1 MIVSTNEIVVGWK
14 VTGQAELERMAQTF
28 NKVTEEEK
36 EALAELKKVNA
47 QLQQTATEGKKA
59 GDTISKGLKE
69 ANTETQKFSGSL
81 KGVGAAIAAAFSI
94 GAVVSFGKE
103 IVKTTTIYQQ
113 FQKSI
118 DFATGSAANG
128 AKAFQFL
135 QETANKYGLD
145 LRALTEGYKGFSA
158 SSILAGTSM
167 QETNRQFL
175 AMAKASSVLGLSA
188 EKSGLVLKGLE
199 QIAGKGVVSMEELR
213 GQIGDSLP
221 GALGIAA
228 KAMDMTTGKFIK
240 FVSDGKLLSSEF
252 LPRFA
257 DQLEKTFGASANQN
271 LSNLTASQNRFNSS
285 IDNLILAV
293 GNKLEPFL
301 KGSYDLAAG
310 IANQL
315 AGIGGKAKK
324 ESAEILGAKKAESD
338 IAKLILKTSID
349 EGVWITRKRAATE
362 LLLQMDEKQM
372 KALEDRS
379 TAKENADKKEEA
391 KAQARYDLLVQE
403 EEALLKIAG
412 IQITSRKVTE
422 VDVKELKKS
431 YDLRLQILEVE
442 KQIRTEAGKL
452 ANNPNAGL
460 AAERA
465 FLEGKLEL
473 QKEFAG
479 KGLEISS
486 REIALTS
493 LQEQNASKE
502 LRKKYEIDL
511 MDRYQADKK
520 TEEDIFKLRSK
531 SLADQ
536 SKLREGWMKENDKQ
550 RDSLLQKEED
560 EIRYIAKLR
569 KEAGEQAIGLAQD
582 SVNAIFNI
590 RQQALQNELV
600 ISNRRY
606 DEEIRLADG
615 NEQKINQINEKRAA
629 KEKEVAM
636 KQFRAQQMQAIA
648 NAAFQAAPYI
658 VKYSAGLPFTA
669 VNLGLTLGAL
679 ATQTAFI
686 LSQPVPEFYKGVENF
701 KGGLAM
707 VGERGSEIIETNKG
721 SYLSPDK
728 PTLTYLPKGSNVITA
743 PKTKERMQMLNSSM
757 RKGQNEFVSIDTTP
771 IARELSK
778 MPVTINK
785 MDVRGFTEFV
795 RKGNKTTQM
804 LNHRK
809 GY

>member
-1 MIVSTNEIVVGWK
+1 MAVVSTNEIVVGWK
-14 VTGQAELERMAQTF
+14 VTGQAELERMAALF
-28 NKVTEEEK
+28 NKVTDEEK
-36 EALAELKKVNA
+36 ESLAELKKINA
-47 QLQQTATEGKKA
+47 QLKVSTDQAKKT
-59 GDTISKGLKE
+59 GDELV
-69 ANTETQKFSGSL
+69 NTFKQSNQETTKFTSSL
-81 KGVGAAIAAAFSI
+81 KSVGPAIAAAFSI

-188 EKSGLVLKGLE
+188 EKSGLVMKGLE

-257 DQLEKTFGASANQN
+257 DQLEKTFGTSANQN

-349 EGVWITRKRAATE
+349 EGVWIDRKRAATE

-379 TAKENADKKEEA
+379 TARVNADKRA
-391 KAQARYDLLVQE
+391 AAAAQARYDLLIQE
-403 EEALLKIAG
+403 EEALLKIVG
-412 IQITSRKVTE
+412 IQITNAKVTE

-442 KQIRTEAGKL
+442 KQIRTEAGKR
-452 ANNPNAGL
+452 ANNPE
-460 AAERA
+460 AALMAEEK
-465 FLEGKLEL
+465 FLRDKYAL
-473 QKEFAG
+473 QKEYSA
-479 KGLEISS
+479 KGLSISKNEIY
-486 REIALTS
+486 LTS
-493 LQEQNASKE
+493 LQQQNAAKEIEDSKMN
-502 LRKKYEIDL
+502 L
-511 MDRYQADKK
+511 YQADKK

-531 SLADQ
+531 SLEDQ
-536 SKLREGWMKENDKQ
+536 SKVRDGWMKENDKQ

-569 KEAGEQAIGLAQD
+569 KEAGQQAIGLAQD

-629 KEKEVAM
+629 NEKEVAM

-658 VKYSAGLPFTA
+658 VKYSAGLPLTA

-757 RKGQNEFVSIDTTP
+757 RKGQNEFVSIDTSP

>member
-36 EALAELKKVNA
+36 EALAELKKVNS
-47 QLQQTATEGKKA
+47 QLKQVGTEGQKAGNNIADGIKKA
-59 GDTISKGLKE
+59 DQ
-69 ANTETQKFSGSL
+69 ETTRFSGSL
-81 KGVGAAIAAAFSI
+81 KGIGAAITAAFSVA
-94 GAVVSFGKE
+94 AVVSFGRE
-103 IVKTTTIYQQ
+103 VFKTTALFQQYQ
-113 FQKSI
+113 KVL
-118 DFATGSAANG
+118 DFTAGSQAQG
-128 AKAFQFL
+128 AV
-135 QETANKYGLD
+135 
-145 LRALTEGYKGFSA
+145 
-158 SSILAGTSM
+158 SM
-167 QETNRQFL
+167 QHLVNTSNKLGISLIAAIEGFKTLSGAATQAGISNNQTRKIFDNVAKSVAAFGLSSEDAKGVFL
-175 AMAKASSVLGLSA
+175 ALGQIISKGTVSA
-188 EKSGLVLKGLE
+188 
-199 QIAGKGVVSMEELR
+199 EELR
-213 GQIGDSLP
+213 GQIGERIP
-221 GALGIAA
+221 GAFSIAA
-228 KAMDMTTGKFIK
+228 KSMNVTEAELNKLLQTGKITAK
-240 FVSDGKLLSSEF
+240 EFVIPFTQALADASEKADGKDGLTQRVNKISNAFEILKTRIGRGLLG
-252 LPRFA
+252 PTG
-257 DQLEKTFGASANQN
+257 Q
-271 LSNLTASQNRFNSS
+271 
-285 IDNLILAV
+285 V
-293 GNKLEPFL
+293 GDLLVRALNAANKL
-301 KGSYDLAAG
+301 
-310 IANQL
+310 
-315 AGIGGKAKK
+315 
-324 ESAEILGAKKAESD
+324 LGNESD
-338 IAKLILKTSID
+338 NKAVVQTKAYEQAIKDAENASNGALKTSINNTNAK
-349 EGVWITRKRAATE
+349 IRAAKEEFDLINERVTIDGKLE
-362 LLLQMDEKQM
+362 DDEKDQ
-372 KALEDRS
+372 LDRQRQFIERLRAYRDGLFDS
-379 TAKENADKKEEA
+379 LKGRKENNVEIIKTNA
-391 KAQARYDLLVQE
+391 
-403 EEALLKIAG
+403 
-412 IQITSRKVTE
+412 
-422 VDVKELKKS
+422 ELKKEF
-431 YDLRLQILEVE
+431 DLRMQILEVE
-442 KQIRTEAGKL
+442 KQIRIEAGER
-452 ANNPNAGL
+452 ANNPNARIM
-460 AAERA
+460 AEEK
-465 FLEGKLEL
+465 FLRDKLST
-473 QKEFAG
+473 QKEFAQ
-479 KGLEISS
+479 KGMGISKNEIY
-486 REIALTS
+486 LTS
-493 LQEQNASKE
+493 LQQQNAAKEIEDSKMN
-502 LRKKYEIDL
+502 LYK
-511 MDRYQADKK
+511 ADKK

-531 SLADQ
+531 SLEDQ
-536 SKLREGWMKENDKQ
+536 SKVRDGWMKENDKQ

-569 KEAGEQAIGLAQD
+569 KEAGQQAIGLAQD

-778 MPVTINK
+778 MPVAINK
-785 MDVRGFTEFV
+785 FDERGFTEFV
-795 RKGNKTTQM
+795 KKGNRTTQI
-804 LNHRK
+804 LNRRK